1 MTYIDI
7 EEVFTKLQSNKKKRS
22 KFQRIAQPALFQN
35 VLLSFI
41 SGSLGAVLKKMHKS
55 VQILPSK
62 QKQISFTVLRET
74 KATNFVIIF
83 SFSLNALFYRQ
94 QFFVVLKHVQ
104 ESHPEVRVAIFN

>member
-74 KATNFVIIF
+74 KATNFVIYFFLF
-83 SFSLNALFYRQ
+83 SKCIILSSTLFCSFKTRTSIASRSPSR
-94 QFFVVLKHVQ
+94 H
-104 ESHPEVRVAIFN
+104 I